1 MKKSILLLMLIFPVI
16 SLYPQIPNA
25 GFETWGSVEP
35 GSWRTT
41 NMGIVPYSITPT
53 IDSYV
58 DSLAVRGEVVS
69 YNGKPFPPY
78 LGVPGS
84 GAYGFTI
91 TQPHDFFQGWYKAS
105 LLPGDR
111 IFCQIVVYDGVSAPS
126 GIGIAYIDSNTTGW
140 LPFYINIAYNT
151 PAGAYAGIFFTITD
165 STGNSS
171 GQVGSFFIID
181 DLSMTGMVNITEIK
195 NDDFLVYPSPSDGTV
210 NIHLNTDHNFDE
222 LIVSDLHGRIIYQQ
236 KINSGIHDII
246 LDDLP
251 ASVYL
256 LQLKSRLHFTT
267 RKFIVK

>member
-1 MKKSILLLMLIFPVI
+1 MLIFQVI
-16 SLYPQIPNA
+16 TLYSQIPNA

-53 IDSYV
+53 IDAYV

-69 YNGKPFPPY
+69 YNGRPFPPY
-78 LGVPGS
+78 LGAPGS

-105 LLPGDR
+105 LMPGDR
-111 IFCQIVVYDGVSAPS
+111 IFCQVVIYDGSSAPS
-126 GIGIAYIDSNTTGW
+126 GIGIAYIDSSSTVW
-140 LPFYINIAYNT
+140 LPFYINIAYT
-151 PAGAYAGIFFTITD
+151 SPAGANAGIFFTITD
-165 STGNSS
+165 SSGNAS

-181 DLSMTGMVNITEIK
+181 DLSLSGMVNIAEK
-195 NDDFLVYPSPSDGTV
+195 KHDDFSVFPSPAAGCV
-210 NIHLNTDHNFDE
+210 NIHLDAEHNFDE
-222 LIVSDLHGRIIYQQ
+222 LIVSDLQGRIIHQQ
-236 KINSGIHDII
+236 KINSGVY
-246 LDDLP
+246 DLVLNDLS

-267 RKFIVK
+267 RKFIVE